1 MQSLLYKRAQ
11 HGPLPAIFDVFKKS
25 LTFRDNLEVAQPI
38 RKAVEMIFN
47 SEVPIEDTVIE
58 VLEEMAMISEEVY

>member
-1 MQSLLYKRAQ
+1 M
-11 HGPLPAIFDVFKKS
+11 
-25 LTFRDNLEVAQPI
+25 EVAQPI